1 VKQDRLG
8 TYNIKIVMQNFLK
21 NNQSAIGIF
30 TTIIGIGLF
39 VMFPLLLIW
48 GLMLIGLPVKV
59 TLGSWF
65 GGLLILFFIILAS
78 RIAQGVK
85 TK

>member
-1 VKQDRLG
+1 
-8 TYNIKIVMQNFLK
+8 MQNFLK

>member
-1 VKQDRLG
+1 MKQDRLG